1 MRGDSRLH
9 AIERLVK
16 RERTGMKPLR
26 AALYAR
32 VSRADQDVDL
42 QIRELRRL
50 ADDRNWSVVGE
61 FVDRGVSGAMDR
73 RPQLDAL
80 VSRIARGGVDV
91 VAVWKFDRFARSV
104 RHLVCALDDFRA
116 RRIDFFSAR
125 DGIDT
130 STPAG
135 RFTFAVIAAVAELE
149 RELIRERTIAG
160 LDVARERGRHF
171 GRPRRG
177 FDVNTAR
184 VLLASGLSQ
193 RDAARQLGIGATTL
207 RRALANTAE
216 SLPIGALGHA

>member
-1 MRGDSRLH
+1 
-9 AIERLVK
+9 
-16 RERTGMKPLR
+16 MKQLR
-26 AALYAR
+26 AVLYAR
-32 VSRADQDVDL
+32 VSRIDQHADL
-42 QIRELRRL
+42 QIEELRRV
-50 ADDRNWSVVGE
+50 AADRNWSVAGE
-61 FVDRGVSGAMDR
+61 FVDQGVSGAIDR

-80 VSRIARGGVDV
+80 VERIARGGVDV
-91 VAVWKFDRFARSV
+91 VAVWRFDRFARSV

-149 RELIRERTIAG
+149 RELLRERTIAG
-160 LDVARERGRHF
+160 LDVARRRGKHF

-177 FDVNTAR
+177 FDVGAAR

-193 RDAARQLGIGATTL
+193 RGAARQLGVGATTL
-207 RRALANTAE
+207 RRALAHAAR
-216 SLPIGALGHA
+216 SAPIGTLGDA